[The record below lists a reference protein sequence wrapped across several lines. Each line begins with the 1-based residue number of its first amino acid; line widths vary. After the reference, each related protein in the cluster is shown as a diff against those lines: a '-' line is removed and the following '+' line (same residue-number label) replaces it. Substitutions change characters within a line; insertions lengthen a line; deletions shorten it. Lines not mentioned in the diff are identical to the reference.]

1 MKSPRCESSQEST
14 MTHLID
20 IAISFLEQGLTAF
33 DKTML
38 R

>member
-1 MKSPRCESSQEST
+1 
-14 MTHLID
+14 MTHLAD